1 MRSPVTVYPHRV
13 DAELTEL
20 SELARSIAGE
30 AADLVRAAV
39 DMPRED
45 VSTKSSATDFVT
57 EVDRACEELIVKL
70 IRAARPDDGLLG
82 EEGASSEGTSG
93 LRWVIDPI
101 DGTTNFVHRHP
112 GFAVSIAVEREG
124 ASIAGVV
131 CDVMRDETFSATLG
145 GGATLNGNPI
155 QVASANELATS
166 LIATGFAFD
175 PDRRREQAELLTRVL
190 PRVGDIRR
198 MGAASVDLCSV
209 ACGRI
214 DGYYERGLNRWD
226 YAAGE
231 LIATEAGAITGA
243 IEGGVSVPGSMIA
256 TAPAIFEELRSLV
269 D

>member
-1 MRSPVTVYPHRV
+1 M
-13 DAELTEL
+13 DADLTEL
-20 SELARSIAGE
+20 SELARSVAGE
-30 AADLVRAAV
+30 AAALVLAAV
-39 DMPRED
+39 DLPRED
-45 VSTKSSATDFVT
+45 VRTKSSATDFVT

-70 IRAARPDDGLLG
+70 IGAARPVDGLLG

-112 GFAVSIAVEREG
+112 GFAVSIAVERDG
-124 ASIAGVV
+124 VSVVGVV
-131 CDVMRDETFSATLG
+131 CDVMRDEMFSATLG
-145 GGATLNGNPI
+145 GGATLNGEPI
-155 QVASANELATS
+155 QVAGADELSTS

-175 PDRRREQAELLTRVL
+175 PERRRGQAELLTEVL

-231 LIATEAGAITGA
+231 LIATEAGAIAGA
-243 IEGGVSVPGSMIA
+243 IEGGRPVPGSMIA
-256 TAPAIFEELRSLV
+256 TAPAIFEDLRSLV
-269 D
+269 E